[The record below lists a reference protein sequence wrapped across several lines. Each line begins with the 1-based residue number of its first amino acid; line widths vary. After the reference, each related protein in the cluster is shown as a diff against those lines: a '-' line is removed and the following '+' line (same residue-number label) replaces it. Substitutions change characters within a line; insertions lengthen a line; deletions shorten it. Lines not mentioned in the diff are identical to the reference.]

1 MPADKKPARRASSKK
16 TPSKKRVTRK
26 TSAKKPTIKTRQSNN
41 SKEPQLIYSLNS
53 QNKMTID
60 RLQKWTKFV
69 GIMNIITGI
78 IYCLTILIFSIPTVI
93 MGIITILMGS
103 KLTIAANHLSFALDH
118 NDNKSFEIA
127 LDQLHRYFLINGAL
141 FIVTLIFIA
150 MLIVL
155 ASFFA
160 SIFIEF
166 FNDRN
171 FNYSISLINNLGF
184 LLR

>member
-1 MPADKKPARRASSKK
+1 MPADKKPARRASLKK
-16 TPSKKRVTRK
+16 TPSKKRVPRK

>member
-1 MPADKKPARRASSKK
+1 MATDKKPIKKSSSKK
-16 TPSKKRVTRK
+16 TPSKKRPPKK
-26 TSAKKPTIKTRQSNN
+26 TSVKKPAVKSTRLKNN
-41 SKEPQLIYSLNS
+41 KELQLIYSLNS
-53 QNKMTID
+53 HNKMTID

-69 GIMNIITGI
+69 GVMNIITGI

-103 KLTIAANHLSFALDH
+103 KLTIAANHLSFALEH

-141 FIVTLIFIA
+141 FIVTLIFIL

-155 ASFFA
+155 GSLFA
-160 SIFIEF
+160 SIFIQF
-166 FNDRN
+166 FNDSG